1 MPETTACNMFK
12 VSQLASGL
20 GLQVICGDTILV
32 SYFQI
37 NRCSREGASFG
48 NMI

>member
-20 GLQVICGDTILV
+20 GLQVICAWLFHSCFIFSDKRKERPSGT
-32 SYFQI
+32 
-37 NRCSREGASFG
+37 
-48 NMI
+48 